1 MPEDLRKYA
10 SQTRLRLILWFLG
23 ILFFIGLGLVWIL
36 YGREAALF
44 GFLCLLG
51 ASIPIGLIAI
61 FLLLLDR
68 WDNQ

>member
-36 YGREAALF
+36 YGREAALL

>member
-36 YGREAALF
+36 YGREAALL

-61 FLLLLDR
+61 FLLLMDR